1 VLINRIEDINRSG
14 NKLRQSQSIHLY
26 KLLEPLSFDANWVK
40 SHPNPT
46 YYRRVGKNR
55 DVLDT
60 AGSLSDGGRYNIG
73 GAQTSSTAV
82 KQFGPIGR
90 KKSAL
95 YLCEDSNLVRKEF
108 GDEGMAG
115 STAVTYSISA
125 RDGGSFNLIE
135 MDSVM
140 AGLSS
145 AIPNIKS
152 LTGSPSIQG
161 TWVDIKFPAP
171 IQVLGHW
178 LIHNAPERTHGTWCS

>member
-1 VLINRIEDINRSG
+1 
-14 NKLRQSQSIHLY
+14 
-26 KLLEPLSFDANWVK
+26 VK
-40 SHPNPT
+40 SYPNPA

-73 GAQTSSTAV
+73 GAQTSTTAL

-95 YLCEDSNLVRKEF
+95 YLCEDSTLVRKEF

-115 STAVTYSISA
+115 STAVTYTITAISGEA
-125 RDGGSFNLIE
+125 FNLIE
-135 MDSVM
+135 MDSVL
-140 AGLSS
+140 AGLAS
-145 AIPNIKS
+145 AIPNIES
-152 LTGSPSIQG
+152 LTGSPSMQG

-178 LIHNAPERTHGTWCS
+178 LRHNAPEGTHGIRFKSSLGDFYNICLFFNDTKECKEKLAAL